1 MASPLLLL
9 IYDRTWVYRTYY
21 LIVRSFKEYWN
32 EDRELKYLDMVK
44 NGRAKSL
51 INDKDLM
58 DRITRETNEDDEESG
73 RSIAEINWTE
83 EEREV
88 GVFYRIQGHFNDVLN
103 SFKVLADIQG
113 QYVPRLHA
121 HWYMKIHED
130 EDEMLQQPSLLF
142 EDVVGFNL
150 VNLFDNAP
158 ESAWCDIGD
167 KVLEVVN
174 LISDR
179 GVLNM
184 WYTLNSFTIRT
195 MTAEDGTVAYMPVM
209 TDVNSCRIRRQDETE
224 EKWRRAKRYVDEEGQ
239 VGLQLVTMF
248 KNAGHE
254 YRYKPS
260 FRYHRSKRE
269 IADYRLIK
277 YKPFLNRFSDR
288 GLRMKIQEGGYTLD
302 CPYREDS
309 IIELMV
315 TNSVSM
321 STPTS
326 SKIRARVVKLFQ
338 PVTISPVMLVEVE
351 GECKTMVLKLFDR
364 RCCPGLRNDVPRD
377 WNEDVED
384 EYKSFVESGEADG
397 FKKGYTP
404 FEFGQLEW
412 SVAQDE
418 KLLYDEC
425 QELYASEVKAY
436 ESLRCIQGKNIP
448 KLFATVTLQYDSS
461 SNNEYQHY
469 FEAPGIL
476 MEYIQGINLMDICD
490 HLDSSLWVSI
500 VESATSLVRRM
511 GELNFINYDLKP
523 SHVIVREVNDQNEP
537 RYEPVM
543 IDFALS
549 RIHGEDDS
557 DENWYED
564 KFNWDEENVIGQ
576 IMSRIFSSKGL
587 DWRHKNI
594 YRYFRDDNGIVHPI
608 DNKTMNDIN
617 KYKNSF

>member
-1 MASPLLLL
+1 
-9 IYDRTWVYRTYY
+9 
-21 LIVRSFKEYWN
+21 
-32 EDRELKYLDMVK
+32 
-44 NGRAKSL
+44 
-51 INDKDLM
+51 
-58 DRITRETNEDDEESG
+58 
-73 RSIAEINWTE
+73 
-83 EEREV
+83 
-88 GVFYRIQGHFNDVLN
+88 
-103 SFKVLADIQG
+103 
-113 QYVPRLHA
+113 
-121 HWYMKIHED
+121 
-130 EDEMLQQPSLLF
+130 
-142 EDVVGFNL
+142 
-150 VNLFDNAP
+150 
-158 ESAWCDIGD
+158 
-167 KVLEVVN
+167 
-174 LISDR
+174 
-179 GVLNM
+179 
-184 WYTLNSFTIRT
+184 
-195 MTAEDGTVAYMPVM
+195 MTAEVGTVIYMPVM
-209 TDVNSCRIRRQDETE
+209 TDVNSCRIRRQDETDE
-224 EKWRRAKRYVDEEGQ
+224 QWRSAKRYLDEEGQ
-239 VGLQLVTMF
+239 IGLQLVTMF

-309 IIELMV
+309 IIELLV
-315 TNSVSM
+315 TNAVSM

-364 RCCPGLRNDVPRD
+364 RCSPGLRSHVPRD

-418 KLLYDEC
+418 KLLYDGC

-537 RYEPVM
+537 RYELVM

-549 RIHGEDDS
+549 RIRGEDDS

-594 YRYFRDDNGIVHPI
+594 YRYFRDDNRIVHPI
-608 DNKTMNDIN
+608 GDKTMDDI
-617 KYKNSF
+617 KKMCQDPF

>member
-1 MASPLLLL
+1 
-9 IYDRTWVYRTYY
+9 
-21 LIVRSFKEYWN
+21 
-32 EDRELKYLDMVK
+32 
-44 NGRAKSL
+44 
-51 INDKDLM
+51 
-58 DRITRETNEDDEESG
+58 
-73 RSIAEINWTE
+73 
-83 EEREV
+83 
-88 GVFYRIQGHFNDVLN
+88 
-103 SFKVLADIQG
+103 
-113 QYVPRLHA
+113 
-121 HWYMKIHED
+121 
-130 EDEMLQQPSLLF
+130 
-142 EDVVGFNL
+142 
-150 VNLFDNAP
+150 
-158 ESAWCDIGD
+158 
-167 KVLEVVN
+167 
-174 LISDR
+174 
-179 GVLNM
+179 
-184 WYTLNSFTIRT
+184 
-195 MTAEDGTVAYMPVM
+195 MTAEDGTVSYVPVM
-209 TDVNSCRIRRQDETE
+209 TDVKSCRIQRQDETDE
-224 EKWRRAKRYVDEEGQ
+224 QWRSAKRYLDEEGQ
-239 VGLQLVTMF
+239 IGLQLVKMF
-248 KNAGHE
+248 KDAGHE
-254 YRYKPS
+254 YCYKRS
-260 FRYHRSKRE
+260 FRYHRSKPKMT
-269 IADYRLIK
+269 DYRLIK
-277 YKPFLNRFSDR
+277 YQPYLNRFSDD
-288 GLRMKIQEGGYTLD
+288 GFRMKIRDGGYTLD
-302 CPYREDS
+302 CPYREGS

-315 TNSVSM
+315 TNSVSI

-351 GECKTMVLKLFDR
+351 GVCKTMVLKLFDR
-364 RCCPGLRNDVPRD
+364 RCSPGLRSHVPRD

-418 KLLYDEC
+418 KLLYDGC

-523 SHVIVREVNDQNEP
+523 SHVIVREVDDQNEP
-537 RYEPVM
+537 HYEPVM

-549 RIHGEDDS
+549 RIRGEDES
-557 DENWYED
+557 DEDWYED

-594 YRYFRDDNGIVHPI
+594 YRYFRDDNRIVHPI
-608 DNKTMNDIN
+608 GDKTMDDI
-617 KYKNSF
+617 KKMCQDPF